1 MILAGGLALF
11 FIVSLLSFLLVP
23 PLAKPLLI
31 KKLGEVLHRPVA
43 MEGLSFN
50 PATLAISLRGMVI
63 GEREGKEVLFALEEM
78 RINVAFLPSLFR
90 RAVILDEV
98 FVSGPHL
105 RIVRL
110 ADGSYNFSDLIP
122 KDDKKKEEE
131 TDKEPTGFSVNNIR
145 IRGGSI
151 DFDDRPHGTQHHVR
165 ELFLD
170 IPFISNLDYHAK
182 SYVEPRF
189 SALINDGRYV
199 LQGKSLPFSASRK
212 TDLDLEIQN
221 LDLPYYLAYVPLK
234 TAFRLTGAKLDAKL
248 AVRFLNPPQG
258 KPTIRITGRLDLK
271 EVIMDDL
278 KRQPLVRLP
287 RLEVAITALEPLT
300 PLVHLAAVNLTK
312 PELFVRRDRGGN
324 LQLSGLFPEEKRPPE
339 KGADQTKGEGK
350 DKGKSKDKTGD
361 NKPQVKVDRLN
372 IDGGAVAILDEAAPA
387 GKAKIA
393 LNPVHLLLE
402 GFSLARGSKSLLDTN
417 LTVDRKGTVS
427 IKGPIV
433 LDPLDLHLEMAVRQL
448 PIRSFQP
455 YFADKARLDI
465 VRGSIS
471 ATGKLVAAAEK
482 QGPPRVNYQGQ
493 LAVADFNSRDQAFGN
508 DFVKWRMLS
517 FDGIDAQ
524 SRPFRLHV
532 NQVGLRDYFARVII
546 TADGSLNLRHL
557 AAGDKDAA
565 PAGTPAA
572 AKQGTTPPPASPT
585 AATPPPVRGEAPAS
599 PAPFRDIKIGRVVLD
614 RGTIDFT
621 DNFIKP
627 NFSARMRNMSGSVTG
642 LSSEEITRAAV
653 DIRGN
658 LERGSDILISGRM
671 NPLSQR
677 QYADIAMRFKDI
689 ELSPA
694 TPYASKYLGHPI
706 LKGKLTFDVSYLVEQ
721 GKLNAGHKIFIDQL
735 TLGERVDSPDAIKA
749 PVSLGVSLLKDRH
762 GQINLD
768 IPVTGSLDD
777 PEFSIWPIVW
787 QVIVNIFA
795 KALTAPFALLAS
807 LGGGGEEL
815 SYIEFEPGSAAL
827 NAAALTKIA
836 TVAKAL
842 YEKPQVRM
850 EIEGHVDPAADREGL
865 KKRLLERKIK
875 ERKLDD
881 LIEAGKPA
889 VPVNRVT
896 ISPGEYEKY
905 LGRVYDETRIPDKPR
920 NVIGMAKRLPPA
932 EMERLLLKHTEVTDG
947 DLRQLAQRRAEGVK
961 GELLKS
967 GQVEPGRIFLVS
979 AQRLAPEKKE
989 KLRDSRVDFRLK

>member
-1 MILAGGLALF
+1 
-11 FIVSLLSFLLVP
+11 
-23 PLAKPLLI
+23 
-31 KKLGEVLHRPVA
+31 
-43 MEGLSFN
+43 
-50 PATLAISLRGMVI
+50 
-63 GEREGKEVLFALEEM
+63 
-78 RINVAFLPSLFR
+78 
-90 RAVILDEV
+90 
-98 FVSGPHL
+98 
-105 RIVRL
+105 
-110 ADGSYNFSDLIP
+110 
-122 KDDKKKEEE
+122 
-131 TDKEPTGFSVNNIR
+131 
-145 IRGGSI
+145 
-151 DFDDRPHGTQHHVR
+151 
-165 ELFLD
+165 
-170 IPFISNLDYHAK
+170 
-182 SYVEPRF
+182 
-189 SALINDGRYV
+189 
-199 LQGKSLPFSASRK
+199 
-212 TDLDLEIQN
+212 
-221 LDLPYYLAYVPLK
+221 
-234 TAFRLTGAKLDAKL
+234 
-248 AVRFLNPPQG
+248 
-258 KPTIRITGRLDLK
+258 
-271 EVIMDDL
+271 
-278 KRQPLVRLP
+278 
-287 RLEVAITALEPLT
+287 
-300 PLVHLAAVNLTK
+300 
-312 PELFVRRDRGGN
+312 
-324 LQLSGLFPEEKRPPE
+324 
-339 KGADQTKGEGK
+339 
-350 DKGKSKDKTGD
+350 
-361 NKPQVKVDRLN
+361 
-372 IDGGAVAILDEAAPA
+372 
-387 GKAKIA
+387 
-393 LNPVHLLLE
+393 
-402 GFSLARGSKSLLDTN
+402 
-417 LTVDRKGTVS
+417 
-427 IKGPIV
+427 
-433 LDPLDLHLEMAVRQL
+433 
-448 PIRSFQP
+448 
-455 YFADKARLDI
+455 
-465 VRGSIS
+465 
-471 ATGKLVAAAEK
+471 
-482 QGPPRVNYQGQ
+482 
-493 LAVADFNSRDQAFGN
+493 
-508 DFVKWRMLS
+508 
-517 FDGIDAQ
+517 
-524 SRPFRLHV
+524 
-532 NQVGLRDYFARVII
+532 
-546 TADGSLNLRHL
+546 
-557 AAGDKDAA
+557 
-565 PAGTPAA
+565 
-572 AKQGTTPPPASPT
+572 
-585 AATPPPVRGEAPAS
+585 
-599 PAPFRDIKIGRVVLD
+599 
-614 RGTIDFT
+614 
-621 DNFIKP
+621 
-627 NFSARMRNMSGSVTG
+627 
-642 LSSEEITRAAV
+642 
-653 DIRGN
+653 
-658 LERGSDILISGRM
+658 M

-807 LGGGGEEL
+807 LGGSGEEL

-875 ERKLDD
+875 ERKLDE